1 MVHKQTNKHIN
12 ESTENGKWSG
22 TRTGPKFSDK
32 VNFDLW
38 KAGELLL
45 KITFGSKSDSQQA
58 KYKEMRKTFL
68 ETPKELTRCSRYNI
82 NHCFY
87 SLLVLE

>member
-1 MVHKQTNKHIN
+1 MAQKQKNKHIN
-12 ESTENGKWSG
+12 ESTENDKWTQG
-22 TRTGPKFSDK
+22 LDRNLVTKR
-32 VNFDLW
+32 NFDLW

-68 ETPKELTRCSRYNI
+68 ETPKSSRFAADKISITASTHY
-82 NHCFY
+82 
-87 SLLVLE
+87 

>member
-1 MVHKQTNKHIN
+1 MNPLKMV
-12 ESTENGKWSG
+12 NGPAQGLDRNLVTK
-22 TRTGPKFSDK
+22 R
-32 VNFDLW
+32 NFDLW

-68 ETPKELTRCSRYNI
+68 ETPKSSRFVADKISITASTHY
-82 NHCFY
+82 
-87 SLLVLE
+87 

>member
-1 MVHKQTNKHIN
+1 MAQKQTNKHIN

-22 TRTGPKFSDK
+22 TRNLVTKR
-32 VNFDLW
+32 NFDLW

-68 ETPKELTRCSRYNI
+68 ETPKSSRFAADKISITASTHY
-82 NHCFY
+82 
-87 SLLVLE
+87 